1 MEAVQGTT
9 KTVTFQTD
17 VPCQP
22 CGMLIQF
29 TYEMLPL
36 FFNFIVCGS
45 FQEFYLLFA
54 LFGWW
59 S

>member
-9 KTVTFQTD
+9 KTVTFRTD

-22 CGMLIQF
+22 CGMLIQY

-36 FFNFIVCGS
+36 YFAILFDVCSVWLVG
-45 FQEFYLLFA
+45 LI
-54 LFGWW
+54 
-59 S
+59 